1 MTIGVAVLSLDED
14 GGVQVPSPSHV
25 SPVVVSSPSSQGVV
39 AGNGILLHCPV
50 VGMQLLASRQSVA
63 DGQLMPAHLDGWM
76 QEPLPSHRSNVVPSA
91 SSVHE
96 VPADTGSPRHVP
108 LGPKHEGAVKQSV
121 ASLWQ
126 VTVAHA
132 FADHADGG
140 PV

>member
-76 QEPLPSHRSNVVPSA
+76 QEPLPSH
-91 SSVHE
+91 
-96 VPADTGSPRHVP
+96 
-108 LGPKHEGAVKQSV
+108 
-121 ASLWQ
+121 
-126 VTVAHA
+126 
-132 FADHADGG
+132 
-140 PV
+140 